1 MTEAIIMIAA
11 AALPALLLWIY
22 ICKRDTQREP
32 MSQMFKAFI
41 YGIGI
46 IAPVIVI
53 EKAISFVLFGSA
65 EPETIIGTTAEAFF
79 VAAIPEEA
87 MKLVALLIVL
97 HKNPYFDEHYDGIV
111 YAVCVSLGFATLENI
126 GYITKSDEWVDV
138 ATLRAL
144 LSVPGHYAFAV
155 LMGYYYS
162 LWYFGGKSSKNLI
175 LTLLAPVIAHG
186 CYDTFALSSGVSP
199 ELGGACTLLL
209 IYFCIR
215 MHKFAHKKM
224 LVQINKDLA
233 EKGEWNQ

>member
-1 MTEAIIMIAA
+1 MTEAIIMITA

-32 MSQMFKAFI
+32 MSQMFKAFL

-46 IAPVIVI
+46 IVPVIAI

-65 EPETIIGTTAEAFF
+65 EPETIIGAIAEAFF

-111 YAVCVSLGFATLENI
+111 YAICVSLGFATLENI
-126 GYITKSDEWVDV
+126 GYITQSDEWVDV

-162 LWYFGGKSSKNLI
+162 LWYFGGKSTKNLVCI
-175 LTLLAPVIAHG
+175 LLAPVIAHG
-186 CYDTFALSSGVSP
+186 CYDTIVLSANVAPG
-199 ELGGACTLLL
+199 LGGVCTILLV
-209 IYFCIR
+209 YFCIR
-215 MHKFAHKKM
+215 LHKFAQKKI
-224 LVQINKDLA
+224 LVQINKDLIQTDMSA
-233 EKGEWNQ
+233 E